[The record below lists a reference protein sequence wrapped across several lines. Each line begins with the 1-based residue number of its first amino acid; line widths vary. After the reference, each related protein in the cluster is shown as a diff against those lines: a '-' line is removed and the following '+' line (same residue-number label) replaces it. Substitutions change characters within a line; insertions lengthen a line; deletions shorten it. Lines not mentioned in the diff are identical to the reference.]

1 MKLLTI
7 EQGGW
12 KVTPPFPI
20 VFFSYT
26 IGDISNWLMAMY
38 FRDENY
44 YFCSIMKIIM
54 DILKL
59 DQGGWGVGSP
69 PKK

>member
-1 MKLLTI
+1 
-7 EQGGW
+7 
-12 KVTPPFPI
+12 
-20 VFFSYT
+20 
-26 IGDISNWLMAMY
+26 MAMY

-59 DQGGWGVGSP
+59 DQGGWGAAPQKVGKIP
-69 PKK
+69 PIVIPHCEGLLGWTRNNYH